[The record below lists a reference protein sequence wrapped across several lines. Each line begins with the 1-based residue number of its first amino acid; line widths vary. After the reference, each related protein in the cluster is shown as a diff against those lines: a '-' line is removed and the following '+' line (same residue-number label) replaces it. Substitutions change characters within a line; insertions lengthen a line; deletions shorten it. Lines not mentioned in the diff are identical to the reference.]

1 MNLNAQMQWSPCIEE
16 VQLSDSTHSH
26 ILTYLAMRG
35 YTPRRPLQPLLAHSY
50 TRTFPPGFRS
60 SGVHICGEA
69 HVLPGAA
76 YGMVHQAVAA
86 MREGLPNPLEEARH
100 PCPLL
105 VIPRLPGS
113 GAHAATY
120 HQDVHP
126 LA

>member
-1 MNLNAQMQWSPCIEE
+1 MQ
-16 VQLSDSTHSH
+16 
-26 ILTYLAMRG
+26 G
-35 YTPRRPLQPLLAHSY
+35 YTPRIPLLPLLAHSF
-50 TRTFPPGFRS
+50 TRLHFHLVFGS
-60 SGVHICGEA
+60 SVMHMCGVA
-69 HVLPGAA
+69 LMLPGAA
-76 YGMVHQAVAA
+76 YGMVHEAVAT
-86 MREGLPNPLEEARH
+86 MREGLPNPLKEARH